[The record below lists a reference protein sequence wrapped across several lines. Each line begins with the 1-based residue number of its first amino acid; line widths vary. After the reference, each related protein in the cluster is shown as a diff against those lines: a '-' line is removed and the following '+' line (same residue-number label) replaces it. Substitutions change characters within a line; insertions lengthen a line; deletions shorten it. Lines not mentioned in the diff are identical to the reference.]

1 MRKSESRAGP
11 SDRRVALFLIS
22 LSLRVRLYFA
32 WHSVCNHGE
41 CLPLLT
47 SANCSTGELL
57 AEGDRAMRRQL
68 AFLVLCSGFNVLSS
82 GCATKSFVET
92 QLSAT
97 ETKLT
102 QRVDTQE
109 AKLRETAD
117 RAGASRQ
124 AIDEMGALASDA
136 KTRAATALDAEAR
149 LAQRLADRNKF
160 RLLETRSIYF
170 DSGKTEIRRGDMS
183 ELEDVAKALKDDANA
198 ILELQGFADPRGND
212 RRNNE
217 LARERVEAVTRY
229 LVQRHG
235 IELRQLRGFSMGKV
249 ALEKPST
256 EAFAKARRVDIR
268 LLAPWSSW
276 EDAQAPVDRTAAAQ
290 TPADHP
296 SAEAGAAA
304 PKSTKDDEFN
314 RRELMPGASVKARYD
329 QPATP
334 QISPRSRQD
343 RDALQNATLGNGVLE
358 ILKTISPKELG
369 GED

>member
-1 MRKSESRAGP
+1 MFYEGG
-11 SDRRVALFLIS
+11 RVM
-22 LSLRVRLYFA
+22 
-32 WHSVCNHGE
+32 G
-41 CLPLLT
+41 
-47 SANCSTGELL
+47 
-57 AEGDRAMRRQL
+57 RQL
-68 AFLVLCSGFNVLSS
+68 AFLVLCSGFILLIS

-97 ETKLT
+97 EAKLT
-102 QRVDTQE
+102 QRADTQE

-136 KTRAATALDAEAR
+136 KTRAASALDAEAQ

-170 DSGKTEIRRGDMS
+170 DSGKTEIRSGDMS
-183 ELEDVAKALKDDANA
+183 ELEDVAKALKADANA
-198 ILELQGFADPRGND
+198 ILELQGFADPRGHD
-212 RRNNE
+212 RQNNE

-229 LVQRHG
+229 LVQRYD
-235 IELRQLRGFSMGKV
+235 IELRQLRGFAMGKV
-249 ALEKPST
+249 AVEKPSP

-276 EDAQAPVDRTAAAQ
+276 EDAQGPIDRTAAEQ
-290 TPADHP
+290 TPAVHP
-296 SAEAGAAA
+296 SAEAGAVA
-304 PKSTKDDEFN
+304 PKSTKRDESN

-329 QPATP
+329 QPAAP

-343 RDALQNATLGNGVLE
+343 RDALQNATPGNGVLE

-369 GED
+369 GD